1 MITTIIISKHQPFKL
16 DLLLRSIDIF
26 WPTHPMLYCIVDF
39 NSTVN
44 EGKSYHLIEE
54 RRLMECV
61 TISYRP
67 PSIKDEVLSIM
78 DATQFDYVMFLE
90 DTEVFIKPFNP
101 DCCGAL
107 DNKEVLTF
115 SNRIGRNH
123 VGCPDNSPIKMIP
136 YHLYDWKNCG
146 DSEFSKQSYSMNGN
160 IYRASDIR
168 KWMKDGD
175 DIELSIIGNRDT
187 KSYVACYNR
196 SCIASHY
203 ERFDKEQ
210 NEQFLQNKHIDMSP
224 FMFFDN
230 DNYNV
235 TSEIP
240 LNIEWRS

>member
-1 MITTIIISKHQPFKL
+1 
-16 DLLLRSIDIF
+16 
-26 WPTHPMLYCIVDF
+26 
-39 NSTVN
+39 
-44 EGKSYHLIEE
+44 
-54 RRLMECV
+54 MECV

-240 LNIEWRS
+240 LNIKWRS